1 VSVNVGGGVLS
12 YIIHEIHIRFS
23 NITNNRNRYLTG
35 ISQLDIAA
43 QQVAV
48 MQEQLIALEPK
59 LKEASEIVAEQVAKV
74 TADSKLAEEQREIV
88 KLDESAAKEQAAVA
102 QEIKDECDA
111 KLGEALPILESALA
125 ALNTLTTADIAVVKT
140 MKSPPIGVRIVM
152 EAVCILKDVKPDK
165 VPNPSGLGTV
175 EDYWGPSKRV
185 LSDMKFLDS
194 LLNFDKAFTFL
205 PGGGYGL

>member
-1 VSVNVGGGVLS
+1 MFPVS
-12 YIIHEIHIRFS
+12 YS
-23 NITNNRNRYLTG
+23 NITTNRNRYLTG

-125 ALNTLTTADIAVVKT
+125 AFVIRFPNSTNPGAFPRSSILVLTR
-140 MKSPPIGVRIVM
+140 S
-152 EAVCILKDVKPDK
+152 
-165 VPNPSGLGTV
+165 
-175 EDYWGPSKRV
+175 
-185 LSDMKFLDS
+185 
-194 LLNFDKAFTFL
+194 
-205 PGGGYGL
+205 